1 MMGEK
6 QKNLGS
12 LRRLLNYLGRYKVV
26 LIISLVFTVIVTAV
40 QVFTPVV
47 LGRILN
53 HLQIA
58 FRDNVPVDLQLILRI
73 VMLLIGMYLVLAL
86 ADIVKERTLVY
97 LSQRLVKDLRSEVSA
112 KIKKV
117 PLKYFDNQSTGD
129 LISRM
134 TNDIDKMGHNIQIS
148 VSQMFASLMLVI
160 GILMMM
166 VTISW
171 ILSLAFL
178 LTVPLSFFA
187 TRFITSRS
195 RHFFQEKS
203 RGLGQM
209 VGFVEENFTGTDL
222 IKAFSYEEQSDEDFG
237 QINDHLYEVSWRAS
251 FMSGVLLPVMTFIG
265 NLAYVTI
272 AIIGSILVISGS
284 ILIGDVLAFLQYS
297 QNIRRPIEVI
307 AEMANQLQET
317 LASAERVFQFLDA
330 PEEVE
335 SYQNQLVAPI
345 DTIVFDQ
352 VNFAYERDKP
362 VIKNL
367 NLHVKRNETVAIV
380 GHTGAGKS
388 TVINLL
394 MRFYDVSAGQ
404 ILINDTDIRHV
415 SRENL
420 RGFFG
425 MVLQDTW
432 LIQGTIFENIRYGNL
447 EASEEAVI
455 EAAKQA
461 HAHHF
466 ISSLPDGY
474 ETLINEEGNNL
485 SQGQRQLIT
494 IARAFV
500 SDPDIL
506 ILDEAT
512 SSVDTRTERMIQGA
526 MTNLMD
532 GRTNFVIAH
541 RLSTIVDANVILV
554 MDKGHIV
561 EQGNHKELLKQ
572 NGAYAELYH
581 SQFMD

>member
-1 MMGEK
+1 MMDQK
-6 QKNLGS
+6 QKKTGS
-12 LRRLLNYLGRYKVV
+12 FLRLLSYLSHYKAI
-26 LIISLVFTVIVTAV
+26 LIISLLFTVIVTV
-40 QVFTPVV
+40 IQVFTPVI
-47 LGRILN
+47 LGQILN
-53 HLQIA
+53 HLQVA
-58 FRDNVPVDLQLILRI
+58 FRDHIAVDHQFILRI
-73 VMLLIGMYLVLAL
+73 VLLLIVMYLILAV

-117 PLKYFDNQSTGD
+117 PLTYFDNQSTGD

-134 TNDIDKMGHNIQIS
+134 TNDIDKMGNNIQIS
-148 VSQMFASLMLVI
+148 VSQMFGSLVLVI
-160 GILMMM
+160 GILLMM
-166 VTISW
+166 VNISW

-187 TRFITSRS
+187 TRFITNRS

-203 RGLGQM
+203 RGLGEM

-222 IKAFSYEEQSDEDFG
+222 IKAFSYEEQSDEDFSN
-237 QINDHLYEVSWRAS
+237 INNNLYEVSWRAS
-251 FMSGVLLPVMTFIG
+251 FMAGILLPMMTFIG

-272 AIIGSILVISGS
+272 AIIGSLLVISGS

-317 LASAERVFQFLDA
+317 LASAERVFHFLDA
-330 PEEVE
+330 PEEIE
-335 SYQNQLVAPI
+335 NDENQIVAPI
-345 DTIVFDQ
+345 QKIEFSHVD
-352 VNFAYERDKP
+352 FAYEKDKP

-367 NLHVKRNETVAIV
+367 NLKVKRNETVAIV

-388 TVINLL
+388 TIINLL
-394 MRFYDVSAGQ
+394 MRFYDVSSGQ
-404 ILINDTDIRHV
+404 IMMNDIDIRTTP
-415 SRENL
+415 RENL
-420 RGFFG
+420 RSFFG

-432 LIQGTIFENIRYGNL
+432 LIQGTIYDNIRYGNL
-447 EASEEAVI
+447 GASKEAVI

-461 HAHHF
+461 YAHHF
-466 ISSLPDGY
+466 ITSLPDGY
-474 ETLINEEGNNL
+474 ETQINEEGNNL

-512 SSVDTRTERMIQGA
+512 SSVDTRTERMIQSA

-541 RLSTIVDANVILV
+541 RLSTIVDADVILV
-554 MDKGHIV
+554 MDKGRIV
-561 EQGNHKELLKQ
+561 EQGGHHELLKQ
-572 NGAYAELYH
+572 NGVYADLYR
-581 SQFMD
+581 SQFLE

>member
-1 MMGEK
+1 MDQK
-6 QKNLGS
+6 QKEEGTLK
-12 LRRLLNYLGRYKVV
+12 RLANYLANYKLT
-26 LIISLVFTVIVTAV
+26 LIISLVFTVIVTII

-58 FRDNVPVDLQLILRI
+58 FRDNIAVDLRWILNI
-73 VMLLIGMYLVLAL
+73 ILLLIGMYIVLAV
-86 ADIVKERTLVY
+86 ADIIKERTLVY
-97 LSQRLVKDLRSEVSA
+97 LSQRLIKDMRTEVSE

-117 PLKYFDNQSTGD
+117 PLKYFDNQLTGD
-129 LISRM
+129 LISRV
-134 TNDIDKMGHNIQIS
+134 TNDIDKIGSNIQIS
-148 VSQMFASLMLVI
+148 VSQIFGSLMLVT
-160 GILMMM
+160 GILIMM
-166 VTISW
+166 TNISW
-171 ILSLAFL
+171 ILSIAFL
-178 LTVPLSFFA
+178 LTVPLSFLA

-203 RGLGQM
+203 RGLGSM

-222 IKAFSYEEQSDEDFG
+222 IKAFSYEEQSDEDFRN
-237 QINDHLYEVSWRAS
+237 INNNLYEVSWRAS
-251 FMSGVLLPVMTFIG
+251 FMAGILLPAMTFIG

-272 AIIGSILVISGS
+272 AIVGSFLVISGS
-284 ILIGDVLAFLQYS
+284 ILIGDVLAFIQYS

-317 LASAERVFQFLDA
+317 LASAERVFKFLDA
-330 PEEVE
+330 PEETENDV
-335 SYQNQLVAPI
+335 NQLMVPI
-345 DTIVFDQ
+345 QSIEFDR
-352 VNFAYERDKP
+352 VNFAYEKSKP

-367 NLHVKRNETVAIV
+367 NLKVRRNETVAIV

-388 TVINLL
+388 TIINLL
-394 MRFYDVSAGQ
+394 MRFYDVSSGQ
-404 ILINDTDIRHV
+404 ILINDTDIRTV

-420 RGFFG
+420 RSFFG

-432 LIQGTIFENIRYGNL
+432 LIQGSIYDNIRFGNL
-447 EASEEAVI
+447 DASKEEVI

-461 HAHHF
+461 YAHHF
-466 ISSLPDGY
+466 ISSLPNGY
-474 ETLINEEGNNL
+474 EAQINEEGNNL

-512 SSVDTRTERMIQGA
+512 SSVDTRTERMIQSA
-526 MTNLMD
+526 MSNLMD

-541 RLSTIVDANVILV
+541 RLSTIVDADVILV

-561 EQGNHKELLKQ
+561 EQGSHDELLKQ
-572 NGAYAELYH
+572 NGTYADLYQ
-581 SQFMD
+581 SQFMV

>member
-1 MMGEK
+1 MMDQK
-6 QKNLGS
+6 QKKTGS
-12 LRRLLNYLGRYKVV
+12 FLRLLSYLSHYKAI
-26 LIISLVFTVIVTAV
+26 LIISLLFTVIVTV
-40 QVFTPVV
+40 IQVFTPVI
-47 LGRILN
+47 LGQILN
-53 HLQIA
+53 HLQVA
-58 FRDNVPVDLQLILRI
+58 FRDHIAVDHQLILRI
-73 VMLLIGMYLVLAL
+73 VLLLIVMYLILAV

-117 PLKYFDNQSTGD
+117 PLTYFDNQSTGD

-134 TNDIDKMGHNIQIS
+134 TNDIDKMGNNIQIS
-148 VSQMFASLMLVI
+148 VSQMFGSLVLVI
-160 GILMMM
+160 GILLMM
-166 VTISW
+166 VNISW

-187 TRFITSRS
+187 TRFITNRS

-203 RGLGQM
+203 RGLGEM

-222 IKAFSYEEQSDEDFG
+222 IKAFSYEEQSDEDFSN
-237 QINDHLYEVSWRAS
+237 INNNLYEVSWRAS
-251 FMSGVLLPVMTFIG
+251 FMAGILLPMMTFIG

-272 AIIGSILVISGS
+272 AIIGSLLVISGS

-317 LASAERVFQFLDA
+317 LASAERVFHFLDA
-330 PEEVE
+330 PEEIE
-335 SYQNQLVAPI
+335 NDENQIVAPI
-345 DTIVFDQ
+345 QKIEFSHVD
-352 VNFAYERDKP
+352 FAYEKDKP

-367 NLHVKRNETVAIV
+367 NLKVKRNETVAIV

-388 TVINLL
+388 TIINLL
-394 MRFYDVSAGQ
+394 MRFYDVSSGQ
-404 ILINDTDIRHV
+404 IMMNDIDIRTTP
-415 SRENL
+415 RENL
-420 RGFFG
+420 RSFFG

-432 LIQGTIFENIRYGNL
+432 LIQGTIYDNIRYGNL
-447 EASEEAVI
+447 GASKEAVI

-461 HAHHF
+461 YAHHF
-466 ISSLPDGY
+466 ITSLPDGY
-474 ETLINEEGNNL
+474 ETQINEEGNNL

-512 SSVDTRTERMIQGA
+512 SSVDTRTERMIQSA

-541 RLSTIVDANVILV
+541 RLSTIVDADVILV
-554 MDKGHIV
+554 MDKGRIV
-561 EQGNHKELLKQ
+561 EQGGHHELLKQ
-572 NGAYAELYH
+572 NGVYADLYR
-581 SQFMD
+581 SQFLE

>member
-1 MMGEK
+1 MGEK

-97 LSQRLVKDLRSEVSA
+97 LSQRLVKDLRSEVSV

-272 AIIGSILVISGS
+272 AIIGSLLVISGS

-335 SYQNQLVAPI
+335 NYQNQLVAPI

-388 TVINLL
+388 TIINLL
-394 MRFYDVSAGQ
+394 MRFYDVSSGQ
-404 ILINDTDIRHV
+404 ILINDTDIRKV
-415 SRENL
+415 PRENL
-420 RGFFG
+420 RSFFG

-447 EASEEAVI
+447 KASKEAVI

-512 SSVDTRTERMIQGA
+512 SSVDTRTERMIQSA

-541 RLSTIVDANVILV
+541 RLSTIVDADVILV

>member
-6 QKNLGS
+6 QRSFGS
-12 LRRLLNYLGRYKVV
+12 LRRLLNYLGNYKIV
-26 LIISLVFTVIVTAV
+26 LIVSLVFTVIVTTV

-53 HLQIA
+53 HLQIS
-58 FRDNVPVDLQLILRI
+58 FRDSIPVDLQLILRI

-97 LSQRLVKDLRSEVSA
+97 LSQRLVKDLRSEVSV

-117 PLKYFDNQSTGD
+117 PLEYFDNQSTGD

-209 VGFVEENFTGTDL
+209 VGYVEENFTGTDL
-222 IKAFSYEEQSDEDFG
+222 IKAFSYEEQSDKDFG
-237 QINDHLYEVSWRAS
+237 KINDHLYEVSWRAS

-345 DTIVFDQ
+345 ETIEFNQ
-352 VNFAYERDKP
+352 VDFAYEKNKP

-367 NLHVKRNETVAIV
+367 DLKVWRNETVAIV

-388 TVINLL
+388 TIINLL
-394 MRFYDVSAGQ
+394 MRFYDVSAGE
-404 ILINDTDIRHV
+404 ILINDTDIRNI

-420 RGFFG
+420 RSFFG
-425 MVLQDTW
+425 MVLQDTR
-432 LIQGTIFENIRYGNL
+432 LIQGTIFDNIRYGNL

-512 SSVDTRTERMIQGA
+512 SSVDTRTERMIQSA
-526 MTNLMD
+526 MSNLMD

-541 RLSTIVDANVILV
+541 RLSTIVDADVILV

>member
-1 MMGEK
+1 MNQKHK
-6 QKNLGS
+6 QGTLK
-12 LRRLLNYLGRYKVV
+12 RLLSYLSNYKLI
-26 LIISLVFTVIVTAV
+26 LIISLVFTVIVTII
-40 QVFTPVV
+40 QVFTPVI

-58 FRDNVPVDLQLILRI
+58 FRDQIPVDLERILKI
-73 VMLLIGMYLVLAL
+73 VLLLIGMYLVLAV

-97 LSQRLVKDLRSEVSA
+97 LSQRLIRDMRTEVSK

-134 TNDIDKMGHNIQIS
+134 TNDIDKVGHNIQVS
-148 VSQMFASLMLVI
+148 VSQIFGSLMLVS
-160 GILMMM
+160 GILIMMLK
-166 VTISW
+166 ISW
-171 ILSLAFL
+171 ILSVAFL
-178 LTVPLSFFA
+178 LTVPLSFLA
-187 TRFITSRS
+187 TKFITSRS

-203 RGLGQM
+203 SGLGRM

-222 IKAFSYEEQSDEDFG
+222 IKAFSYEEQSDEDFRK
-237 QINDHLYEVSWRAS
+237 INDHLYEVSWRAS
-251 FMSGVLLPVMTFIG
+251 FMAGVLLPVMTFIG

-272 AIIGSILVISGS
+272 AIIGGVLVISRS

-297 QNIRRPIEVI
+297 QNIRRPIEII

-317 LASAERVFQFLDA
+317 LASAERVFKFLDA
-330 PEEVE
+330 PEETE
-335 SYQNQLVAPI
+335 NDTNQIHAPI
-345 DTIVFDQ
+345 QSIIFDQ
-352 VNFAYERDKP
+352 VNFAYEKDKP

-367 NLHVKRNETVAIV
+367 NLSVGKNETVAIV

-388 TVINLL
+388 TIINLL
-394 MRFYDVSAGQ
+394 MRFYDVSSGQ
-404 ILINDTDIRHV
+404 ILINGTDIRTV
-415 SRENL
+415 TRENL
-420 RGFFG
+420 RSFFG

-432 LIQGTIFENIRYGNL
+432 LIQGTIYDNIRYGNL
-447 EASEEAVI
+447 NATKEEVI
-455 EAAKQA
+455 EAAKKA
-461 HAHHF
+461 YAHHF

-474 ETLINEEGNNL
+474 GTEINEEGNNL

-512 SSVDTRTERMIQGA
+512 SSVDTRTERMIQSA
-526 MTNLMD
+526 MTNLMN

-541 RLSTIVDANVILV
+541 RLSTIVDADVILV

-561 EQGNHKELLKQ
+561 EQGNHKQLLKQ
-572 NGAYAELYH
+572 NGTYADLYR
-581 SQFMD
+581 SQFME

>member
-1 MMGEK
+1 MGEK

-97 LSQRLVKDLRSEVSA
+97 LSQRLVKDLRSEVSV

-148 VSQMFASLMLVI
+148 VSQMFASLMLVV

-272 AIIGSILVISGS
+272 AIIGSLLVISGS

-335 SYQNQLVAPI
+335 NYQNQLVAPI

-388 TVINLL
+388 TIINLL
-394 MRFYDVSAGQ
+394 MRFYDVSSGQ
-404 ILINDTDIRHV
+404 ILINDTDIRKV
-415 SRENL
+415 PRENL
-420 RGFFG
+420 RSFFG

-447 EASEEAVI
+447 KASKEAVI

>member
-1 MMGEK
+1 MGEK
-6 QKNLGS
+6 QKSFGS
-12 LRRLLNYLGRYKVV
+12 LRRLLNYLSNYKAV

-58 FRDNVPVDLQLILRI
+58 FRDNVPVDLQVILRI
-73 VMLLIGMYLVLAL
+73 VVLLIGMYLVLAL

-148 VSQMFASLMLVI
+148 VSQMFGSLMLVI

-171 ILSLAFL
+171 VLSLAFL

-237 QINDHLYEVSWRAS
+237 KINDHLYEVSWRAS

-335 SYQNQLVAPI
+335 SDQNQLVVPI
-345 DTIVFDQ
+345 ETIEFDQ
-352 VNFAYERDKP
+352 VDFAYEKNNP

-367 NLHVKRNETVAIV
+367 DLKVWRNETVAIV

-388 TVINLL
+388 TIINLL

-404 ILINDTDIRHV
+404 ILINDTDIRNV

-420 RGFFG
+420 RTFFG

-432 LIQGTIFENIRYGNL
+432 LIQGTIFDNIRYGNL

-512 SSVDTRTERMIQGA
+512 SSVDTRTERMIQSA

-541 RLSTIVDANVILV
+541 RLSTIVDADVILV

>member
-1 MMGEK
+1 MMREK
-6 QKNLGS
+6 QKSFGS

-26 LIISLVFTVIVTAV
+26 LIISLLFTVIVTAV

-58 FRDNVPVDLQLILRI
+58 FRDNVPVDLQVILRI

-97 LSQRLVKDLRSEVSA
+97 LSQRLVKDLRSEVSV

-222 IKAFSYEEQSDEDFG
+222 IKAFSYEKQSDEDFG

-345 DTIVFDQ
+345 ETIVFDQ

-388 TVINLL
+388 TIINLL

-420 RGFFG
+420 RAFFG

-512 SSVDTRTERMIQGA
+512 SSVDTRTEQMIQGA

-561 EQGNHKELLKQ
+561 EQGSHEELIKQ
-572 NGAYAELYH
+572 NGVYADLYH
-581 SQFMD
+581 SQFME

>member
-1 MMGEK
+1 MMREK
-6 QKNLGS
+6 QKKFGS
-12 LRRLLNYLGRYKVV
+12 LRRLLNYLGRYKAV

-97 LSQRLVKDLRSEVSA
+97 LSQRLVKDLRSEVSV

-117 PLKYFDNQSTGD
+117 PLKYFDHQSTGD

-222 IKAFSYEEQSDEDFG
+222 IKAFSYEKQSDEDFG

-335 SYQNQLVAPI
+335 NYQNQLVAPI

-388 TVINLL
+388 TIINLL

-420 RGFFG
+420 RAFFG

-447 EASEEAVI
+447 KASKEAVI

-512 SSVDTRTERMIQGA
+512 SSVDTRTERMIQSA
-526 MTNLMD
+526 MSNLMD

-541 RLSTIVDANVILV
+541 RLSTIVDADVILV

-561 EQGNHKELLKQ
+561 EQGSHDELLKQ
-572 NGAYAELYH
+572 NGAYAELYQ
-581 SQFMD
+581 SQFID

>member
-1 MMGEK
+1 MMREK
-6 QKNLGS
+6 QKKFGS
-12 LRRLLNYLGRYKVV
+12 LRRLLNYLGRYKAV

-97 LSQRLVKDLRSEVSA
+97 LSQRLVKDLRSEVSV

-222 IKAFSYEEQSDEDFG
+222 IKAFSYEEQSDEDFS
-237 QINDHLYEVSWRAS
+237 QINDNLYEVSWRAS

-272 AIIGSILVISGS
+272 AIIGSLLVISGS

-335 SYQNQLVAPI
+335 NYQNQLVAPI

-388 TVINLL
+388 TIINLL

-404 ILINDTDIRHV
+404 ILINDTDIRKVPH
-415 SRENL
+415 ENL
-420 RGFFG
+420 RSFFG

-432 LIQGTIFENIRYGNL
+432 LIQGTIFDNIRYGNL
-447 EASEEAVI
+447 KASKEAVI

-512 SSVDTRTERMIQGA
+512 SSVDTRTERMIQSA
-526 MTNLMD
+526 MSNLMD

-541 RLSTIVDANVILV
+541 RLSTIVDADVILV

-561 EQGNHKELLKQ
+561 EQGNHDQLLKQ
-572 NGAYAELYH
+572 SGAYADLYH